1 MILSPPGD
9 VYIRRTVHNCIIQ
22 LSNVGEHYDIQKF
35 VKFSTLRVRKNAV
48 QKYEFCIFM
57 VTFTFCKKIVKKYIS
72 SMFSICYCQIGK
84 RLWWTVFLCVYSAI
98 SFRQMSDLLSISE

>member
-22 LSNVGEHYDIQKF
+22 LSKVGEHYDIQKF

-48 QKYEFCIFM
+48 HKYDFCIFM
-57 VTFTFCKKIVKKYIS
+57 VKLTTFNKQLSKNIYLLYSLYV
-72 SMFSICYCQIGK
+72 
-84 RLWWTVFLCVYSAI
+84 TVRSLRDCGGLFVVYSAI
-98 SFRQMSDLLSISE
+98 SFRQTSDLLSLSE

>member
-22 LSNVGEHYDIQKF
+22 LSKVGEHYDIQKV

-48 QKYEFCIFM
+48 QKYDFCIFM
-57 VTFTFCKKIVKKYIS
+57 VKFTTYFFTKIQKKYIFNILY
-72 SMFSICYCQIGK
+72 M
-84 RLWWTVFLCVYSAI
+84 
-98 SFRQMSDLLSISE
+98 LLADR

>member
-22 LSNVGEHYDIQKF
+22 LSKVGEHYDIQKF

-48 QKYEFCIFM
+48 QKFDFCIFM
-57 VTFTFCKKIVKKYIS
+57 VKFRFKKKLSKNIYLQYSLYV
-72 SMFSICYCQIGK
+72 
-84 RLWWTVFLCVYSAI
+84 TVRSLRDCGGLFVVYSAI
-98 SFRQMSDLLSISE
+98 SFRQTSDLLSFSE